1 MRRIALGLAALA
13 VGIARCGSSSTRT
26 VTVRAASST
35 ATTSST
41 VVPASGITTVTLP
54 DATTAPP
61 AALPILV
68 TNAWSGVK
76 PSEIDF
82 SADGGNIVTGISW
95 QSWSAA
101 GAVGFGSSGI
111 QNCIPNCAQGKTKF
125 VPTTVTLSAASGGH
139 FTHIV
144 EARNGT
150 TLTAGYMTTFWPIG
164 AR

>member
-1 MRRIALGLAALA
+1 LGLAALA
-13 VGIARCGSSSTRT
+13 VGISGCGSSSTKT
-26 VTVRAASST
+26 VTVSASTS
-35 ATTSST
+35 TSS
-41 VVPASGITTVTLP
+41 A
-54 DATTAPP
+54 ATTASVASTTSALTQATTTAAP

-111 QNCIPNCAQGKTKF
+111 QSCAPNCAQGKTKF
-125 VPTTVTLSAASGGH
+125 VPTTVTLSASSGGH

-150 TLTAGYMTTFWPIG
+150 SLTAGYMTTFWPIG